1 MVEAALGEWLDDRQ
15 VEGLLERRDRI
26 LTLVK
31 VRIVENGPGQT
42 LFQ

>member
-1 MVEAALGEWLDDRQ
+1 MGEWLDDRQ
-15 VEGLLERRDRI
+15 VEGLLERRDKI

-31 VRIVENGPGQT
+31 VRIVKNGQGQV